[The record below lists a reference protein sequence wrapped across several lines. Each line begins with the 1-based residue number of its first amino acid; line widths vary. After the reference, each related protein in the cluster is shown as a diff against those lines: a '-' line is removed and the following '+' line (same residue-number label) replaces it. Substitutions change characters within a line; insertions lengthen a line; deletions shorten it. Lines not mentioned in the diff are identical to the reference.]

1 MLKTFKR
8 KIALVAVAGL
18 GFGVVSTVPA
28 FAATVSAVASF
39 NVGAAGITANAN
51 VAADAN
57 EVTVY
62 TRVGQTISINT
73 VTFTNGD
80 AGELW
85 QLVQITGTGL
95 ATAPDAVVCADLTIS
110 TPAVTTCSFTA
121 TAAMNGKVFRVR
133 AKPAAAATFTVQTD
147 LGFTLDVS
155 SGGAPA
161 SISYAQNTREV
172 APAAA
177 DYTVAITVK
186 DANGASTRLLENDT
200 IITAVS
206 PQTGVAASQVDTTVA
221 SATLDETEATAPG
234 ASTYNIVL
242 DGDGNENPNAGS
254 TIAGTTYT
262 MESQLVT
269 SGNAVGIVASG
280 TYTRVSNTA
289 GLAGTLTFVSNT
301 DETASTALTTVPNQA
316 TSNYYVVAKD
326 SSGAYIK
333 GVTINLALSGVA
345 GATSVASDSTSQAG
359 ITAARTATP
368 TAAGT
373 GVITASISTGASSI
387 SKTLAVTSIGYG
399 TAAAAIANVSAA
411 AVNGNGFVAGTALS
425 GAWTASRT
433 VTSMNITITGMDAS
447 KAAKVRAV
455 ATGAVGVKAAG
466 IAAGTDAYVTADAT
480 GKIVVP
486 ITLTSALAD
495 DKIEFRIAA
504 TGAAALNGA
513 AAAAVA
519 ANGDLNATPVIIT
532 FKDSAGALTTSPA
545 TATTSFVS
553 TGSTNTIAATVAD
566 QFSNPV
572 LGGSFQMTNT
582 TVPATVTAQ
591 TAATVNVDSGGK
603 ASLSA
608 VIGSVAGTYVF
619 TIKARDANGTQIGSD
634 SLVTYV
640 ATTDGAPGSV
650 TLTGGGSEVG
660 SGSYLVFVSPNGVV
674 ANGGSAAADPI
685 LVTDTTATQKY
696 DKTGDYLE
704 VTANVKNS
712 AGTGVDNVKV
722 EVSGTPGLS
731 FIAGAPTPGTT
742 KLSAMV
748 ATSVTTTG
756 GGVATVRVVATKVGD
771 HKVTLKVGSKTAT
784 ASFTAITGLTAIS
797 IARDVKLSAA
807 TVAVKGS
814 EISQIT
820 ATVTD
825 AFGNPAKSVVLTG
838 TVSGA
843 AGRFSGGGRSFAGT
857 TDAAGQVVFEMT
869 ANAGESGTGTLTVT
883 GTEAAS
889 NNTVADFRTG
899 DLSGNLSTL
908 GKAPVTS
915 ATAALTVTA
924 AAATA
929 SPEVAAVKTDVTSV
943 KADVKA
949 VSDTV
954 ATLSKAVATIQ
965 SSVTELTSTFAAQIK
980 SLTDAIAKI
989 SAAIAALSKKI
1000 SASPKKK

>member
-1 MLKTFKR
+1 
-8 KIALVAVAGL
+8 
-18 GFGVVSTVPA
+18 
-28 FAATVSAVASF
+28 
-39 NVGAAGITANAN
+39 
-51 VAADAN
+51 
-57 EVTVY
+57 
-62 TRVGQTISINT
+62 
-73 VTFTNGD
+73 
-80 AGELW
+80 
-85 QLVQITGTGL
+85 
-95 ATAPDAVVCADLTIS
+95 
-110 TPAVTTCSFTA
+110 
-121 TAAMNGKVFRVR
+121 
-133 AKPAAAATFTVQTD
+133 
-147 LGFTLDVS
+147 
-155 SGGAPA
+155 
-161 SISYAQNTREV
+161 
-172 APAAA
+172 
-177 DYTVAITVK
+177 
-186 DANGASTRLLENDT
+186 LLENDT

-242 DGDGNENPNAGS
+242 DGDGNEASNQGS

-316 TSNYYVVAKD
+316 TSSFYVVAKD

-333 GVTINLALSGVA
+333 GVTINLALSGVT

-399 TAAAAIANVSAA
+399 TTPAAIANVSAA

-486 ITLTSALAD
+486 ITLTSAAAND
-495 DKIEFRIAA
+495 TIEFRIAA
-504 TGAAALNGA
+504 TGAAALDG
-513 AAAAVA
+513 AVA
-519 ANGDLNATPVIIT
+519 TPNVVANGDLNATPVIIT

-603 ASLSA
+603 ANLSA

-650 TLTGGGSEVG
+650 TLTSGGSEDG
-660 SGSYLVFVSPNGVV
+660 SGSYQVFVSPDGVV
-674 ANGGSAAADPI
+674 ANSANLTADPI
-685 LVTDTTATQKY
+685 LVTDNTTALKLA
-696 DKTGDYLE
+696 KTGNYLE
-704 VTANVKNS
+704 VTASVKNS
-712 AGTGVDNVKV
+712 AGVGVDNVKV

-731 FIAGAPTPGTT
+731 FIAGAPTSGTT

-825 AFGNPAKSVVLTG
+825 AFGNPAKGVVLTG

-843 AGRFSGGGRSFAGT
+843 AGRFSGGGRSFQGT

-883 GTEAAS
+883 GTEAAA
-889 NNTVADFRTG
+889 NITVADFRTG

-1000 SASPKKK
+1000 SASAKKK